1 MDNHP
6 IPQDITGF
14 QFKLIGD
21 MTIKQFAYLATGS
34 VLAWIAFSLPISFFI
49 KLPFVTIFLV
59 FGTSFAFFSI
69 EGRAVDTMVINFIK
83 AAFSP
88 TQYIYQ
94 KVSLNLSQNAQ
105 SPQNVSFD
113 SGVSL
118 KTTSSVPKDKL
129 DKKEFDFFNM
139 LSQIL
144 GSSPSQTVQA
154 PDDHSKPYI
163 VTGYSEE
170 KAKKEN
176 PEEEIE
182 KIEKA
187 EEPKLQTL
195 VQESQTLEQRLQE
208 AKELEKKEEGS
219 ASYENA
225 HQKVLELEKL
235 LNDTVSQK
243 QNLEQEIINLKR
255 QLANQTSEVFRPSI
269 ATEPKQTKNVR
280 IIPKELGKSAGL
292 PIASEF
298 PNVISGILKD
308 PRGNPLPNIL
318 VEVKDMDGNPV
329 RAFKTN
335 ALGQFSASTPLVNGS
350 YTIAFEDSSASNKF
364 DTVAFEASGNIILPI
379 EVISIDQREE
389 LRKTLFSAQGGSASG
404 GN

>member
-1 MDNHP
+1 MENHP

-21 MTIKQFAYLATGS
+21 MTIKQFAYLLAGS
-34 VLAWIAFSLPISFFI
+34 LLAWVAFSLPVSFLFKFPFI
-49 KLPFVTIFLV
+49 AIFLV
-59 FGTSFAFFSI
+59 FGISFAFFSV
-69 EGRAVDTMVINFIK
+69 EGRPVDTMIINFIK

-94 KVSLNLSQNAQ
+94 KVSLNFSQNAQ
-105 SPQNVSFD
+105 VPQNINFNP
-113 SGVSL
+113 GVSL
-118 KTTSSVPKDKL
+118 KMNSAAPKDKL

-139 LSQIL
+139 LSQML
-144 GSSPSQTVQA
+144 GSSPSQTIQA
-154 PDDHSKPYI
+154 PVNHAKPYI

-182 KIEKA
+182 KVEKA

-195 VQESQTLEQRLQE
+195 TQESQTLEQRLEE
-208 AKELEKKEEGS
+208 AKQLEKKEEGS
-219 ASYENA
+219 ASYESA

-235 LNDTVSQK
+235 LNDTVSEKQK
-243 QNLEQEIINLKR
+243 LEEEIINLKR

-269 ATEPKQTKNVR
+269 ATETKQTKNVR
-280 IIPKELGKSAGL
+280 IIPRELGKSAGL

-298 PNVISGILKD
+298 PNVISGIIKD

-318 VEVKDMDGNPV
+318 VEVKDPDGNPV

-335 ALGQFSASTPLVNGS
+335 ALGQFSASTALVNGS
-350 YTIAFEDSSASNKF
+350 YTISFEDPNAANKF

-379 EVISIDQREE
+379 EVISVDTREE
-389 LRKTLFSAQGGSASG
+389 LRKSLFT
-404 GN
+404 